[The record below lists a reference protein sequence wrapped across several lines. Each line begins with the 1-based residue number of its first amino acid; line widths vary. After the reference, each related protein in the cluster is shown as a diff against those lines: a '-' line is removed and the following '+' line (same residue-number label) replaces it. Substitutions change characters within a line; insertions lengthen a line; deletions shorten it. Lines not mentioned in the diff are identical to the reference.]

1 MIIQSEYADYAAYT
15 KTCPLDS
22 FKRHPCYTQV
32 LEHVTPAL
40 GMEYF
45 NILKSECGMP
55 DSSIIEFCLL
65 NDRIGNPNKQ
75 FIHKLSCEVSG
86 TSLRYLYHA
95 WLVLKHMEPGS
106 SIVEI
111 GCGYGGLCIA
121 IDYLSKQTQRPV
133 SSYVCIDL
141 DEAISL
147 QKRYLA
153 NFQLSFPVSFHSSS
167 TYGSDIVGSNYFLV
181 SNYCFSEI
189 PAIHQRKYIKTLF
202 PKISHGFITWN
213 HIPLYDF
220 GKPILSTEVERPLT
234 GSTNL
239 FITF

>member
-1 MIIQSEYADYAAYT
+1 MIIQSEYADYASYT

-22 FKRHPCYTQV
+22 FKSHPRYTQM
-32 LEHVTPAL
+32 LEHVTPTL
-40 GMEYF
+40 GAQYF
-45 NILKSECGMP
+45 NILKQECGMP
-55 DSSIIEFCLL
+55 DASIAEFCQL

-75 FIHKLSCEVSG
+75 FISQLSLEVSG

-95 WLVLKHMEPGS
+95 WLVLKYMEPGS

-111 GCGYGGLCIA
+111 GCGYGGLCLA
-121 IDYLSKQTQRPV
+121 IDYISKQTQRPV
-133 SSYVCIDL
+133 SSYACIDL

-147 QKRYLA
+147 QKRYLV

-167 TYGSDIVGSNYFLV
+167 TYGSEIEGSNHFLV

-189 PAIHQRKYIKTLF
+189 PGIHQRGYVRTLF
-202 PKISHGFITWN
+202 PKISHGFMVWN

-220 GKPILSTEVERPLT
+220 GKPDIHVEEERPLT
-234 GSTNL
+234 GGTNL
-239 FITF
+239 FISF